1 MRRMVTNERQ
11 RKYAT
16 EMRKNS
22 AAAKAAQE
30 QGHRGSAT
38 PAGGTPQ
45 PDVQSDALSITSVI
59 DIDPKLNQYHYNI
72 QSPAA
77 QEQPQGTASPPKT
90 AVKSVFAKKA
100 AELEG
105 IKYHVSIMQESRRVM
120 PRFTLNPNTCPS
132 FSSLV
137 QHLDSVMDD
146 DGREVSGI
154 KVLGPGGLVDVKDE
168 SSWVAAIEAIKQ
180 NEWMDG
186 ELRCVVQVE

>member
-1 MRRMVTNERQ
+1 MEI
-11 RKYAT
+11 
-16 EMRKNS
+16 RKNS
-22 AAAKAAQE
+22 AATKAAQE
-30 QGHRGSAT
+30 QGHQGSTT
-38 PAGGTPQ
+38 PVGGTPQ
-45 PDVQSDALSITSVI
+45 PEAQSDALSITSVV

-72 QSPAA
+72 QSPVA
-77 QEQPQGTASPPKT
+77 QEQPQDIAGPPKP

-100 AELEG
+100 AEFEET
-105 IKYHVSIMQESRRVM
+105 KYHVSIMQESRRVM

-137 QHLDSVMDD
+137 QHLDSVLDD
-146 DGREVSGI
+146 DGRKVSGI

-168 SSWVAAIEAIKQ
+168 GSWVGIIDTVKQ